1 MNWSNV
7 LWYDLRNGLF
17 RWRHLLIPII
27 FLIPC
32 FLGKREFNTADI
44 SATWG
49 DYLLYCFK
57 GQMPI
62 SESTAL
68 QDISLP
74 TLWILVVGSC
84 LYLNLDY
91 LPKDITSFGLQIVY
105 RCRNKVGWFLSKCL
119 WNAMSCL
126 LYFALACLTTF
137 LFSCFAGASSTIAA
151 SSNASSYIF
160 QSAILFD
167 PISLS
172 ISQTCIIAV
181 LLPFLTIFALSMI
194 EMLLCLI
201 TKPILAFLSC
211 MVLLA
216 FAAFGSSQWFLGV
229 GAMSIRSSYVMAD
242 GISPLFSA
250 CYALGIIITCI
261 LIGMVAFKKA
271 DILSVEE

>member
-1 MNWSNV
+1 
-7 LWYDLRNGLF
+7 
-17 RWRHLLIPII
+17 
-27 FLIPC
+27 
-32 FLGKREFNTADI
+32 
-44 SATWG
+44 
-49 DYLLYCFK
+49 
-57 GQMPI
+57 
-62 SESTAL
+62 
-68 QDISLP
+68 
-74 TLWILVVGSC
+74 
-84 LYLNLDY
+84 
-91 LPKDITSFGLQIVY
+91 
-105 RCRNKVGWFLSKCL
+105 
-119 WNAMSCL
+119 MSCL

-151 SSNASSYIF
+151 SYNASSYIF

-172 ISQTCIIAV
+172 ISQTCIIAI

-211 MVLLA
+211 MLLLA

-229 GAMSIRSSYVMAD
+229 GAMSIRSSYVMED

-261 LIGMVAFKKA
+261 LIGMAAFKKA